1 MTAVHDAASVYMVE
15 NVLLI
20 AIRDNITDTD
30 IIGLQEEL
38 SERIVVEGARGIV
51 IDIAA
56 LEIVDTF
63 VGRILAQ
70 LSAIGHL
77 LGAETYTV
85 GMQPAVAM
93 TLVELGMD
101 FSGSRTALS
110 LSHALRALKAKG
122 LA

>member
-1 MTAVHDAASVYMVE
+1 MVE

-38 SERIVVEGARGIV
+38 SQRIVAERARGIV

-70 LSAIGHL
+70 LSSIGHL

-101 FSGSRTALS
+101 FKGSRTALS

>member
-1 MTAVHDAASVYMVE
+1 MTEAASVYMVDD
-15 NVLLI
+15 VLLV
-20 AIRDNITDTD
+20 AIRDNISDTD

-38 SERIVVEGARGIV
+38 SERIVSEQARGIV

-70 LSAIGHL
+70 LSSIARL

-85 GMQPAVAM
+85 GMRPAVAM
-93 TLVELGMD
+93 TLVELGMEL
-101 FSGSRTALS
+101 SASRTALS
-110 LSHALRALKAKG
+110 LSHALRELKAEG

>member
-1 MTAVHDAASVYMVE
+1 MSEAASIYVVE
-15 NVLLI
+15 KVLLV

-30 IIGLQEEL
+30 IINLQEDL
-38 SERIVVEGARGIV
+38 SEQIVSHQARGVV

-70 LSAIGHL
+70 LSSIARL
-77 LGAETYTV
+77 LAAETYIV
-85 GMQPAVAM
+85 GMRPAVAM

-101 FSGSRTALS
+101 LSGSRTALS

>member
-1 MTAVHDAASVYMVE
+1 MSEAASVYSVDK
-15 NVLLI
+15 VLLV

-30 IIGLQEEL
+30 IINLQEDL
-38 SERIVVEGARGIV
+38 SERIVNEAARGVV

-70 LSAIGHL
+70 LSSISRL
-77 LGAETYTV
+77 LAAETYIV
-85 GMQPAVAM
+85 GMRPAVAM

-101 FSGSRTALS
+101 LPGSKTALS
-110 LSHALRALKAKG
+110 LSHALRALKAQG